1 MSRISLPRGRERRL
15 RWTGI
20 RSTLASGN
28 AGSEDRHLSGP
39 DPYGGTM
46 NEDVFNMS
54 VRKFLKKVGITAQ
67 REIENAVREALSK
80 GGLTGKEKLPAK
92 VTLALGQTGLNLI
105 VDGEIELE

>member
-1 MSRISLPRGRERRL
+1 
-15 RWTGI
+15 
-20 RSTLASGN
+20 
-28 AGSEDRHLSGP
+28 
-39 DPYGGTM
+39 M

-80 GGLTGKEKLPAK
+80 GSLTGKEKLPAK

-105 VDGEIELE
+105 VDGDIELE

>member
-1 MSRISLPRGRERRL
+1 
-15 RWTGI
+15 
-20 RSTLASGN
+20 
-28 AGSEDRHLSGP
+28 
-39 DPYGGTM
+39 M

-80 GGLTGKEKLPAK
+80 GSLTGKEKLPPK
-92 VTLALGQTGLNLI
+92 ITLALGQTSLHLI